1 MISRHGYISYHKRKI
16 EEAKNECSRAPSYKK
31 YICIGTAAK
40 VTKHGLAIGGLHVA
54 HGTAKAVLKAARFFL
69 KGVQA
74 LIKVSSPNDLTTI
87 LILLCSM
94 NLSICP
100 FSWKSQS
107 AVEHAPKYM
116 VYKKRIS
123 RTLGCSSAFNM
134 QSKLKK

>member
-1 MISRHGYISYHKRKI
+1 MISRHGYISYHKRKN
-16 EEAKNECSRAPSYKK
+16 EEAKNECRRAPWYKK

-40 VTKHGLAIGGLHVA
+40 VTYHGLAIGGLYVA
-54 HGTAKAVLKAARFFL
+54 HGTAKAVLKAANFFL

-74 LIKVSSPNDLTTI
+74 VIKVSSPNDLTTI

-116 VYKKRIS
+116 VYKKELVELWGALAPLICN
-123 RTLGCSSAFNM
+123 LN
-134 QSKLKK
+134 